1 LVDLVSIVWHSKSN
15 LFASMERIFMKD
27 LYLKPEDRRTL
38 QEISERD
45 GYMID
50 YAVDFEQK
58 DGKRIYFNGYEK

>member
-1 LVDLVSIVWHSKSN
+1 
-15 LFASMERIFMKD
+15 MERIFMKD